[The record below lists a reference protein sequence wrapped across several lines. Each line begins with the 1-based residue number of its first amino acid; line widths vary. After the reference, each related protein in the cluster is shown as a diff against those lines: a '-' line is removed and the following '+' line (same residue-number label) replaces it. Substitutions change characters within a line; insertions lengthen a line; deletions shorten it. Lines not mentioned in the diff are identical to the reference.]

1 MEHFLNILGS
11 QSVLLI
17 YVLTGLIIRKL
28 GLIQPSHVDSFVNLM
43 LYVALPVMIFNS
55 ANMEI
60 TRGRLHGVLMIAV
73 YSLAISLFSL
83 IMGYLVFRLKIPK
96 PERKIMC
103 YGLLCNNAG
112 FAGMPLLSYAFGQE
126 SLFYASIFLIPL
138 RVLLWSAGIAM
149 FTTTTWKT
157 KLRNIFL
164 NPATVAVALGLLRA
178 WAGIGFHPTIET
190 ALHGIG
196 GITAPFAMITVGCIL
211 GEVSPR
217 SMLDMKVFYFCL
229 IRLVVFPGIILALM
243 KLIHAEFLLMVVCV
257 ILSAMPAGANTALMA
272 RKFGA
277 DDRFA
282 SKCVSVST
290 VLSMITVP
298 AITLFL

>member
-1 MEHFLNILGS
+1 MELFLNVLGS

-17 YVLTGLIIRKL
+17 YVLTGLLVQKL
-28 GLIQPSHVDSFVNLM
+28 GLIQSSHVDSFVNLI
-43 LYVALPVMIFNS
+43 LYVALPMMIFNS

-60 TRGRLHGVLMIAV
+60 TEERLHGILLIGV

-83 IMGYLVFRLKIPK
+83 ILGQLVFRWRIS
-96 PERKIMC
+96 ESDRKILC

-138 RVLLWSAGIAM
+138 RVLLWSAGVAM
-149 FTTTTWKT
+149 FTKTTWKI

-164 NPATVAVALGLLRA
+164 NPATVAVALGLLRVSA
-178 WAGIGFHPTIET
+178 EIEFHPTIEI

-217 SMLDMKVFYFCL
+217 SMLDVKVFYFCL
-229 IRLVVFPGIILALM
+229 IRLVIFPGIVLASM
-243 KLIHAEFLLMVVCV
+243 RLIHAEFLLTVICV

-290 VLSMITVP
+290 VLSMVTVP
-298 AITLFL
+298 AIALFL